1 VAEERFFTVEEA
13 NAELPGLR
21 ERLARIRD
29 ARTTVL
35 RSAEVVR
42 RAAPADG
49 GGPEGAAYLEAVRV
63 LREDVEALAA
73 AGIILRDPD
82 GGLVDFPSRREGRT
96 IYLCWRLGEDRVD
109 HWHDASS
116 GFAGRR
122 TLDT

>member
-1 VAEERFFTVEEA
+1 MAEERYFTVEEA
-13 NAELPGLR
+13 NAELPALR
-21 ERLARIRD
+21 DRLVRIRE
-29 ARTTVL
+29 ARAIVL

-49 GGPEGAAYLEAVRV
+49 GGTEGAAYLEAVRD
-63 LREDVEALAA
+63 LRQDVEGLAA

-82 GGLVDFPSRREGRT
+82 SGLVDFPARREGRT
-96 IYLCWRLGEDRVD
+96 IYLCWRLGEDRVG

-122 TLDT
+122 RLDA

>member
-1 VAEERFFTVEEA
+1 MAEERYFTVEEA
-13 NAELPGLR
+13 NAELPALR
-21 ERLARIRD
+21 DRLVRIRE
-29 ARTTVL
+29 ARAIVL

-49 GGPEGAAYLEAVRV
+49 GGTEGAAYLEAVRA
-63 LREDVEALAA
+63 LRQDVEGLAA

-82 GGLVDFPSRREGRT
+82 SGLVDFPARREGRT
-96 IYLCWRLGEDRVD
+96 IYLCWRLGEDRVG

-122 TLDT
+122 RLDA